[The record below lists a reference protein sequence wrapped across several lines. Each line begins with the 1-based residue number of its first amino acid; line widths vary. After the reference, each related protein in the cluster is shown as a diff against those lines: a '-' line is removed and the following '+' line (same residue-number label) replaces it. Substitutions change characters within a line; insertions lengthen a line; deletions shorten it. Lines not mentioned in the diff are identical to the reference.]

1 MSAVKVCHF
10 CRKRSIDFSNIQNFY
25 FHVKSHE
32 NIPNNCCICD
42 KMYKSK
48 SALNDHKRTVHS
60 DKTISCEICDK
71 QFSKNSN
78 LNKHMK
84 LHTRDVIPENKEK
97 GIFQCL
103 ECGKEFIY

>member
-10 CRKRSIDFSNIQNFY
+10 YGKRSIDFSNVQNFY
-25 FHVKSHE
+25 FHVKSHQ

-42 KMYKSK
+42 KTYKSK
-48 SALNDHKRTVHS
+48 SALNDHKRTVHN

-84 LHTRDVIPENKEK
+84 IHTRAVIPENKEK
-97 GIFQCL
+97 GIF
-103 ECGKEFIY
+103 